1 MKDLLIISDSH
12 GNSMS
17 ELLRG
22 EVLNIS
28 DFDHVETSYLNRPST
43 LIHCGDLTEW
53 GSLEEL
59 DFILGD
65 IRNVGYIDEVILI
78 AGNHDWCFQ
87 RSPMKAKAIA
97 EKFGVTY
104 LESESTRLDGLH
116 IYGCPWTPM
125 FMDWAFMYGHQK
137 DRSFWKGIPSD
148 IDILITHGPP
158 MGICDSNMQGESCGS
173 SGLRQR
179 VAEISPKLHLFGHIH
194 PGYGVFV
201 EETDSS
207 GLIEMKRTVFINSAV
222 SNDMNRIVNKPFL
235 ISSEFLRE
243 MGCEM

>member
-1 MKDLLIISDSH
+1 MRDLLLISDNH
-12 GNSMS
+12 GNRIS
-17 ELLRG
+17 EFLENG
-22 EVLNIS
+22 VLKLNGI
-28 DFDHVETSYLNRPST
+28 DNAETSYLEHPAT
-43 LIHCGDLTEW
+43 LIHCGDLTCW
-53 GSLEEL
+53 GSVQELEHHL
-59 DFILGD
+59 QD
-65 IRNVGYIDEVILI
+65 IRKIGLIEEVILI

-116 IYGCPWTPM
+116 LYGCPWTPM
-125 FMDWAFMYGHQK
+125 FMDWAFMYGHQQ

-158 MGICDSNMQGESCGS
+158 MGICDRNMQGESCGS

-179 VAEISPKLHLFGHIH
+179 VSEISPKLHLFGHIH

-207 GLIEMKRTVFINSAV
+207 GLIEMKRTMFINSAV